1 MLKKLLRSPLATIGL
16 FVAAAVLIGFGGI
29 NTVRAAPAITST
41 WFGAQ
46 VELDDIDVA
55 LTERNDENADWR
67 RVHDDKEP
75 DNNSPLLTEL
85 IPDGKEFT
93 IGRTYTE
100 ELGVLNT
107 QNALN
112 NNGVVDDGSRIIKE
126 YVRVTVYKYWTRT
139 NEQGETIKATDLDPA
154 KIKLNFVEGNGWTID
169 RSAPGFGVDA
179 SREYGYNGGTGERT
193 VVYYSS
199 IVDPQGYT
207 TNFTDTL
214 TIDSSVLDEDKY
226 KDATFHIKAVV
237 DAVQTHNGSD
247 AMMSAWGNNSMITV
261 GADSEQ

>member
-55 LTERNDENADWR
+55 LTEQSDGEESP
-67 RVHDDKEP
+67 RVVHGDDT
-75 DNNSPLLTEL
+75 LLTLLVPE
-85 IPDGKEFT
+85 GEEFT
-93 IGRTYTE
+93 IGKTYVE
-100 ELGVLNT
+100 KLGVFNT

-112 NNGVVDDGSRIIKE
+112 NNGVVEDGSRIIKE

-139 NEQGETIKATDLDPA
+139 DEDGTTTKATDLDPA
-154 KIKLNFVEGNGWTID
+154 KIKLNFVTNNGWSID
-169 RSAPGFGVDA
+169 SSASTP
-179 SREYGYNGGTGERT
+179 ERT
-193 VVYYSS
+193 VLYYAT

-214 TIDSSVLDEDKY
+214 TIDSSVLDDEAY
-226 KDATFHIKAVV
+226 KDAEFRIEAVV